1 MELKN
6 TEKLEHSV
14 VALTI
19 EITKAE
25 FEAAKDKAFKKS
37 GKNITVPGFRKGKA
51 PRKMIEKLY
60 GEGVFFEEAFNI
72 LYPQAMDMAVE
83 KSGIKMVG
91 RADVDL
97 GEPAEE
103 GGLTIIAKVPV
114 EPEVELGEYK
124 GIEAEKE
131 TVKVLQADVKAEL
144 NRMAQRFA
152 RTETVERKAKKND
165 TVDIDFEGFV
175 DGVAFEGGKAEHH
188 ELTLGSGAFI
198 PGFEDQLIGCKAGD
212 EKDVVVTFPEE
223 YHAKELAGKE
233 ATFKCKVHKV
243 EETIL
248 PEIDDEFAKDVSDT
262 CETLDDLKKEITE
275 RLKAERQEAADNAF
289 EEKVLDAVIDGMK
302 ADIPAAMIDAQV
314 DTIVQD
320 FGYRLQMQGMGLEQ
334 YLKMTGT
341 EMGAFRAMFQSQAER
356 QVKTRLALQKVVEL
370 EGITVSD
377 TELEEEYAKMAEQY
391 KMEVE
396 KVKAIVSKEAL
407 EGDLKISNALEF
419 IKKNAKVKK
428 AAKKV
433 VRWQQIAESA
443 AKQSKRMLIPE
454 IHEVMT
460 YKQALEF
467 AKQLDVKLIPYEL
480 AKGMKETREIL
491 SEIKPGQSVGIF
503 IGPEGGFEEE
513 EVAKA
518 LEAGAHAITLGRR
531 ILRTETAG
539 LAILSVLMFQL
550 ENE

>member
-6 TEKLEHSV
+6 TEKQEHSV

-25 FEAAKDKAFKKS
+25 FEAAKDKAFKKT

-72 LYPQAMDMAVE
+72 IYPDAMEMAVE
-83 KSGIKMVG
+83 KSGIKPVG

-97 GEPAEE
+97 GDPAEE

-302 ADIPAAMIDAQV
+302 ADIPAAMIDSQV

-341 EMGAFRAMFQSQAER
+341 EMGAFRAMFKDQAER

-377 TELEEEYAKMAEQY
+377 KELEEEYAKMAEQY

-428 AAKKV
+428 AAKKKA
-433 VRWQQIAESA
+433 AE
-443 AKQSKRMLIPE
+443 
-454 IHEVMT
+454 
-460 YKQALEF
+460 
-467 AKQLDVKLIPYEL
+467 
-480 AKGMKETREIL
+480 ETTE
-491 SEIKPGQSVGIF
+491 
-503 IGPEGGFEEE
+503 
-513 EVAKA
+513 
-518 LEAGAHAITLGRR
+518 
-531 ILRTETAG
+531 ETA
-539 LAILSVLMFQL
+539 
-550 ENE
+550 E

>member
-6 TEKLEHSV
+6 TEKQEHSV

-25 FEAAKDKAFKKS
+25 FEAAKDKAFKKT

-72 LYPQAMDMAVE
+72 IYPDAMEMAVE
-83 KSGIKMVG
+83 KSGIKPVG

-97 GEPAEE
+97 GDPAEE

-124 GIEAEKE
+124 GIEVEKE

-144 NRMAQRFA
+144 NRMAQRNA

-175 DGVAFEGGKAEHH
+175 DGVPFEGGKAEHH

-377 TELEEEYAKMAEQY
+377 KELEEEYAKMAEQY

-407 EGDLKISNALEF
+407 DGDLKISNALEF

-428 AAKKV
+428 AAKKKA
-433 VRWQQIAESA
+433 AE
-443 AKQSKRMLIPE
+443 
-454 IHEVMT
+454 
-460 YKQALEF
+460 
-467 AKQLDVKLIPYEL
+467 
-480 AKGMKETREIL
+480 
-491 SEIKPGQSVGIF
+491 
-503 IGPEGGFEEE
+503 
-513 EVAKA
+513 
-518 LEAGAHAITLGRR
+518 
-531 ILRTETAG
+531 ETA
-539 LAILSVLMFQL
+539 
-550 ENE
+550 E

>member
-6 TEKLEHSV
+6 TEKQEHSV

-25 FEAAKDKAFKKS
+25 FEAAKDKAFKKT

-72 LYPQAMDMAVE
+72 IYPDAMEMAVE
-83 KSGIKMVG
+83 KSGIKPVG

-97 GEPAEE
+97 GDPAEE

-124 GIEAEKE
+124 GIEVEKE
-131 TVKVLQADVKAEL
+131 TVKVRQADVKAEL
-144 NRMAQRFA
+144 NRMAQRNA

-175 DGVAFEGGKAEHH
+175 DGVPFEGGKAEHH

-341 EMGAFRAMFQSQAER
+341 EMGAFRAMFKDQAER

-377 TELEEEYAKMAEQY
+377 KELEEEYAKMAEQY

-428 AAKKV
+428 AAKKKA
-433 VRWQQIAESA
+433 AE
-443 AKQSKRMLIPE
+443 
-454 IHEVMT
+454 
-460 YKQALEF
+460 
-467 AKQLDVKLIPYEL
+467 
-480 AKGMKETREIL
+480 
-491 SEIKPGQSVGIF
+491 
-503 IGPEGGFEEE
+503 
-513 EVAKA
+513 
-518 LEAGAHAITLGRR
+518 
-531 ILRTETAG
+531 ETA
-539 LAILSVLMFQL
+539 
-550 ENE
+550 E

>member
-1 MELKN
+1 
-6 TEKLEHSV
+6 
-14 VALTI
+14 
-19 EITKAE
+19 
-25 FEAAKDKAFKKS
+25 
-37 GKNITVPGFRKGKA
+37 
-51 PRKMIEKLY
+51 MIEKLY

-72 LYPQAMDMAVE
+72 IYPDAMEMAVE
-83 KSGIKMVG
+83 KSGIKPVG

-97 GEPAEE
+97 GDPAEE

-124 GIEAEKE
+124 GIEVEKE

-144 NRMAQRFA
+144 NRMAQRNA

-175 DGVAFEGGKAEHH
+175 DGVPFEGGKAEHH

-341 EMGAFRAMFQSQAER
+341 EMGAFRAMFKDQAER

-428 AAKKV
+428 AAKKKA
-433 VRWQQIAESA
+433 AE
-443 AKQSKRMLIPE
+443 
-454 IHEVMT
+454 
-460 YKQALEF
+460 
-467 AKQLDVKLIPYEL
+467 
-480 AKGMKETREIL
+480 ETTE
-491 SEIKPGQSVGIF
+491 
-503 IGPEGGFEEE
+503 
-513 EVAKA
+513 
-518 LEAGAHAITLGRR
+518 
-531 ILRTETAG
+531 ETA
-539 LAILSVLMFQL
+539 
-550 ENE
+550 E

>member
-6 TEKLEHSV
+6 TEKQEHSV

-25 FEAAKDKAFKKS
+25 FEAAKDKAFKKT

-72 LYPQAMDMAVE
+72 IYTDAMEMAVE
-83 KSGIKMVG
+83 KSGIKPVG

-97 GEPAEE
+97 GDPAEE

-124 GIEAEKE
+124 GIEVEKE

-144 NRMAQRFA
+144 NRMAQRNA

-175 DGVAFEGGKAEHH
+175 DGVPFEGGKAEHH

-377 TELEEEYAKMAEQY
+377 KELEEEYAKMAEQY

-428 AAKKV
+428 AAKKKA
-433 VRWQQIAESA
+433 AE
-443 AKQSKRMLIPE
+443 
-454 IHEVMT
+454 
-460 YKQALEF
+460 
-467 AKQLDVKLIPYEL
+467 
-480 AKGMKETREIL
+480 
-491 SEIKPGQSVGIF
+491 
-503 IGPEGGFEEE
+503 
-513 EVAKA
+513 
-518 LEAGAHAITLGRR
+518 
-531 ILRTETAG
+531 ETA
-539 LAILSVLMFQL
+539 
-550 ENE
+550 E

>member
-6 TEKLEHSV
+6 TEKQEHSV

-25 FEAAKDKAFKKS
+25 FEAAKDKAFKKT

-72 LYPQAMDMAVE
+72 IYPDAMEMAVE
-83 KSGIKMVG
+83 KSGIKPVG

-97 GEPAEE
+97 GDPAEE

-124 GIEAEKE
+124 GIEVEKE

-144 NRMAQRFA
+144 NRMAQRNA

-175 DGVAFEGGKAEHH
+175 DGVPFEGGKAEHH

-341 EMGAFRAMFQSQAER
+341 EMGAFRAMFKDQAER

-377 TELEEEYAKMAEQY
+377 KELEEEYAKMAEQY

-428 AAKKV
+428 AAKKKA
-433 VRWQQIAESA
+433 AEGP
-443 AKQSKRMLIPE
+443 QSN
-454 IHEVMT
+454 
-460 YKQALEF
+460 F
-467 AKQLDVKLIPYEL
+467 C
-480 AKGMKETREIL
+480 
-491 SEIKPGQSVGIF
+491 
-503 IGPEGGFEEE
+503 
-513 EVAKA
+513 
-518 LEAGAHAITLGRR
+518 
-531 ILRTETAG
+531 
-539 LAILSVLMFQL
+539 
-550 ENE
+550 

>member
-6 TEKLEHSV
+6 TERQEHSV

-25 FEAAKDKAFKKS
+25 FEAAKDKAFKKT

-72 LYPQAMDMAVE
+72 IYPDAMEMAVE
-83 KSGIKMVG
+83 KSGIKPVG

-97 GEPAEE
+97 GDPAEE

-124 GIEAEKE
+124 GIEVEKE

-144 NRMAQRFA
+144 NRMAQRNA

-175 DGVAFEGGKAEHH
+175 DGVPFEGGKAEHH

-341 EMGAFRAMFQSQAER
+341 EMGAFRAMFKDQAER

-377 TELEEEYAKMAEQY
+377 KELEEEYAKMAEQY

-428 AAKKV
+428 AAKKKA
-433 VRWQQIAESA
+433 AE
-443 AKQSKRMLIPE
+443 
-454 IHEVMT
+454 
-460 YKQALEF
+460 
-467 AKQLDVKLIPYEL
+467 
-480 AKGMKETREIL
+480 ETTE
-491 SEIKPGQSVGIF
+491 
-503 IGPEGGFEEE
+503 
-513 EVAKA
+513 
-518 LEAGAHAITLGRR
+518 
-531 ILRTETAG
+531 ETA
-539 LAILSVLMFQL
+539 
-550 ENE
+550 E

>member
-6 TEKLEHSV
+6 TEKQEHSV

-25 FEAAKDKAFKKS
+25 FEAAKDKAFKKT

-72 LYPQAMDMAVE
+72 IYADAMEMAVE
-83 KSGIKMVG
+83 KSGIKPVG

-97 GEPAEE
+97 GDPAEE

-124 GIEAEKE
+124 GIEVEKE

-144 NRMAQRFA
+144 NRMAQRNA

-175 DGVAFEGGKAEHH
+175 DGVPFEGGKAEHH

-262 CETLDDLKKEITE
+262 CEALDDLKKEITE

-377 TELEEEYAKMAEQY
+377 KELEEEYAKMAEQY

-428 AAKKV
+428 AAKKKA
-433 VRWQQIAESA
+433 AE
-443 AKQSKRMLIPE
+443 
-454 IHEVMT
+454 
-460 YKQALEF
+460 
-467 AKQLDVKLIPYEL
+467 
-480 AKGMKETREIL
+480 
-491 SEIKPGQSVGIF
+491 
-503 IGPEGGFEEE
+503 
-513 EVAKA
+513 
-518 LEAGAHAITLGRR
+518 
-531 ILRTETAG
+531 ETA
-539 LAILSVLMFQL
+539 
-550 ENE
+550 E

>member
-6 TEKLEHSV
+6 TEKQEHSV

-25 FEAAKDKAFKKS
+25 FEAAKDKAFKKT

-72 LYPQAMDMAVE
+72 IYPDAMEMAVE
-83 KSGIKMVG
+83 KSGIKPVG

-97 GEPAEE
+97 GDPAEE

-124 GIEAEKE
+124 GIEVEKE

-144 NRMAQRFA
+144 NRMAQRNA

-175 DGVAFEGGKAEHH
+175 DGVPFEGGKAEHH

-341 EMGAFRAMFQSQAER
+341 EMGAFRAMFKDQAER

-377 TELEEEYAKMAEQY
+377 KELEEEYAKMAEQY

-428 AAKKV
+428 AAKKKA
-433 VRWQQIAESA
+433 AEEA
-443 AKQSKRMLIPE
+443 AE
-454 IHEVMT
+454 DAE
-460 YKQALEF
+460 
-467 AKQLDVKLIPYEL
+467 
-480 AKGMKETREIL
+480 
-491 SEIKPGQSVGIF
+491 
-503 IGPEGGFEEE
+503 
-513 EVAKA
+513 
-518 LEAGAHAITLGRR
+518 
-531 ILRTETAG
+531 
-539 LAILSVLMFQL
+539 
-550 ENE
+550 

>member
-6 TEKLEHSV
+6 TEKQEHSV

-25 FEAAKDKAFKKS
+25 FEAAKDKAFKKT

-72 LYPQAMDMAVE
+72 IYPDAMEMAVE
-83 KSGIKMVG
+83 KSGIKPVG

-97 GEPAEE
+97 GDPAEE

-124 GIEAEKE
+124 GIEVEKE

-144 NRMAQRFA
+144 NRMAQRNA

-175 DGVAFEGGKAEHH
+175 DGVPFEGGKAEHH

-212 EKDVVVTFPEE
+212 EKGVVVTFPEE

-302 ADIPAAMIDAQV
+302 ADIPAAMIDSQV

-377 TELEEEYAKMAEQY
+377 KELEEEYAKMAEQY

-428 AAKKV
+428 AAKKKA
-433 VRWQQIAESA
+433 AE
-443 AKQSKRMLIPE
+443 
-454 IHEVMT
+454 
-460 YKQALEF
+460 
-467 AKQLDVKLIPYEL
+467 
-480 AKGMKETREIL
+480 ETTE
-491 SEIKPGQSVGIF
+491 
-503 IGPEGGFEEE
+503 
-513 EVAKA
+513 
-518 LEAGAHAITLGRR
+518 
-531 ILRTETAG
+531 ETA
-539 LAILSVLMFQL
+539 
-550 ENE
+550 E

>member
-6 TEKLEHSV
+6 TEKQEHSV

-25 FEAAKDKAFKKS
+25 LEAAKDKAFKKS

-72 LYPQAMDMAVE
+72 LYPEAMEMAVE
-83 KSGIKMVG
+83 KSGIKPVG

-97 GEPAEE
+97 GDPAEE

-152 RTETVERKAKKND
+152 RTETVDRKAKKND

-248 PEIDDEFAKDVSDT
+248 PAIDDEFAKDVSDT

-275 RLKAERQEAADNAF
+275 RLKNERQEAADAAF
-289 EEKVLDAVIDGMK
+289 EEKLLDVVLEGMK
-302 ADIPAAMIDAQV
+302 ADIPQAMIESQIDS
-314 DTIVQD
+314 IVQD

-341 EMGAFRAMFQSQAER
+341 EMGAFRAMFKAQAER
-356 QVKTRLALQKVVEL
+356 QVKTRLALQKVADQENIAV
-370 EGITVSD
+370 
-377 TELEEEYAKMAEQY
+377 TEQEIADEYAKMAEQY
-391 KMEVE
+391 KMDVE
-396 KVKAIVSKEAL
+396 KIKTIVAESAL
-407 EGDLKISNALEF
+407 SGDLRISNALEF
-419 IKKNAKVKK
+419 IKANAKVKK
-428 AAKKV
+428 ASKKK
-433 VRWQQIAESA
+433 AE
-443 AKQSKRMLIPE
+443 
-454 IHEVMT
+454 
-460 YKQALEF
+460 
-467 AKQLDVKLIPYEL
+467 
-480 AKGMKETREIL
+480 ETE
-491 SEIKPGQSVGIF
+491 
-503 IGPEGGFEEE
+503 
-513 EVAKA
+513 
-518 LEAGAHAITLGRR
+518 
-531 ILRTETAG
+531 ETA
-539 LAILSVLMFQL
+539 
-550 ENE
+550 E

>member
-6 TEKLEHSV
+6 TEKQERSV

-25 FEAAKDKAFKKS
+25 FEAAKDKAFKKT

-72 LYPQAMDMAVE
+72 IYPDAMEMAVE
-83 KSGIKMVG
+83 KSGIKPVG

-97 GEPAEE
+97 GDPAEE

-124 GIEAEKE
+124 GIEVEKE

-144 NRMAQRFA
+144 NRMAQRNA

-175 DGVAFEGGKAEHH
+175 DGVPFEGGKAEHH

-302 ADIPAAMIDAQV
+302 ADIPAAMIDSQV

-377 TELEEEYAKMAEQY
+377 KELEEEYAKMAEQY

-428 AAKKV
+428 AAKKKA
-433 VRWQQIAESA
+433 AE
-443 AKQSKRMLIPE
+443 
-454 IHEVMT
+454 
-460 YKQALEF
+460 
-467 AKQLDVKLIPYEL
+467 
-480 AKGMKETREIL
+480 ETTE
-491 SEIKPGQSVGIF
+491 
-503 IGPEGGFEEE
+503 
-513 EVAKA
+513 
-518 LEAGAHAITLGRR
+518 
-531 ILRTETAG
+531 ETA
-539 LAILSVLMFQL
+539 
-550 ENE
+550 E

>member
-6 TEKLEHSV
+6 TEKQEHSV

-25 FEAAKDKAFKKS
+25 FEAAKDKAFKKT

-72 LYPQAMDMAVE
+72 IYPDAMEMAVE
-83 KSGIKMVG
+83 KSGIKPVG

-97 GEPAEE
+97 GDPAEE

-124 GIEAEKE
+124 GIEVEKE

-144 NRMAQRFA
+144 NRMAQRNA

-175 DGVAFEGGKAEHH
+175 DGVPFEGGKAEHH

-377 TELEEEYAKMAEQY
+377 KELEEEYAKMAEQY

-428 AAKKV
+428 AAKKKAV
-433 VRWQQIAESA
+433 E
-443 AKQSKRMLIPE
+443 
-454 IHEVMT
+454 
-460 YKQALEF
+460 
-467 AKQLDVKLIPYEL
+467 
-480 AKGMKETREIL
+480 ETTE
-491 SEIKPGQSVGIF
+491 
-503 IGPEGGFEEE
+503 
-513 EVAKA
+513 
-518 LEAGAHAITLGRR
+518 
-531 ILRTETAG
+531 ETA
-539 LAILSVLMFQL
+539 
-550 ENE
+550 E

>member
-6 TEKLEHSV
+6 TEKQEHSV

-25 FEAAKDKAFKKS
+25 FEAAKDKAFKKT

-124 GIEAEKE
+124 GIEVEKE

-144 NRMAQRFA
+144 NRMAQRNA

-175 DGVAFEGGKAEHH
+175 DGVPFEGGKAEHH

-262 CETLDDLKKEITE
+262 CETLDDLKKEITD
-275 RLKAERQEAADNAF
+275 RLKNERQEAADAAF

-377 TELEEEYAKMAEQY
+377 KELEEEYAKMAEQY

-428 AAKKV
+428 AAKKKA
-433 VRWQQIAESA
+433 AE
-443 AKQSKRMLIPE
+443 
-454 IHEVMT
+454 
-460 YKQALEF
+460 
-467 AKQLDVKLIPYEL
+467 
-480 AKGMKETREIL
+480 
-491 SEIKPGQSVGIF
+491 
-503 IGPEGGFEEE
+503 
-513 EVAKA
+513 
-518 LEAGAHAITLGRR
+518 
-531 ILRTETAG
+531 ETA
-539 LAILSVLMFQL
+539 
-550 ENE
+550 E

>member
-6 TEKLEHSV
+6 TEKQEHSV

-25 FEAAKDKAFKKS
+25 FEAAKDKAFKKT

-72 LYPQAMDMAVE
+72 IYPDAMEMAVE
-83 KSGIKMVG
+83 KSGIKPVG

-97 GEPAEE
+97 GDPAEE

-124 GIEAEKE
+124 GIEVEKE

-144 NRMAQRFA
+144 NRMAQRNA

-175 DGVAFEGGKAEHH
+175 DGVPFEGGKAEHH
-188 ELTLGSGAFI
+188 ELTMGSGAFI

-302 ADIPAAMIDAQV
+302 ADIPAAMIDSQV

-428 AAKKV
+428 AAKKKA
-433 VRWQQIAESA
+433 AE
-443 AKQSKRMLIPE
+443 
-454 IHEVMT
+454 
-460 YKQALEF
+460 
-467 AKQLDVKLIPYEL
+467 
-480 AKGMKETREIL
+480 ETTE
-491 SEIKPGQSVGIF
+491 
-503 IGPEGGFEEE
+503 
-513 EVAKA
+513 
-518 LEAGAHAITLGRR
+518 
-531 ILRTETAG
+531 ETA
-539 LAILSVLMFQL
+539 
-550 ENE
+550 E

>member
-6 TEKLEHSV
+6 TEKQEHSV

-25 FEAAKDKAFKKS
+25 FEAAKDKAFKKT

-72 LYPQAMDMAVE
+72 IYPDAMEMAVE
-83 KSGIKMVG
+83 KSGIKPVG
-91 RADVDL
+91 RADVHL
-97 GEPAEE
+97 GDPAEE

-124 GIEAEKE
+124 GIEVEKE

-144 NRMAQRFA
+144 NRMAQRNA

-175 DGVAFEGGKAEHH
+175 DGVPFEGGKAEHH

-302 ADIPAAMIDAQV
+302 ADIPAAMIDSQV

-341 EMGAFRAMFQSQAER
+341 EMGAFRAMFKDQAER

-377 TELEEEYAKMAEQY
+377 KELEEEYAKMAEQY

-428 AAKKV
+428 AAKKKA
-433 VRWQQIAESA
+433 AE
-443 AKQSKRMLIPE
+443 
-454 IHEVMT
+454 
-460 YKQALEF
+460 
-467 AKQLDVKLIPYEL
+467 
-480 AKGMKETREIL
+480 ETTE
-491 SEIKPGQSVGIF
+491 
-503 IGPEGGFEEE
+503 
-513 EVAKA
+513 
-518 LEAGAHAITLGRR
+518 
-531 ILRTETAG
+531 ETA
-539 LAILSVLMFQL
+539 
-550 ENE
+550 E

>member
-6 TEKLEHSV
+6 TEKQEHSV

-25 FEAAKDKAFKKS
+25 FEAAKDKAFKKT

-72 LYPQAMDMAVE
+72 IYPDAMEMAVE
-83 KSGIKMVG
+83 KSGIKPVG

-97 GEPAEE
+97 GDPAEE

-124 GIEAEKE
+124 GIEVEKE

-144 NRMAQRFA
+144 NRMAQRNA

-175 DGVAFEGGKAEHH
+175 DGVPFEGGKAEHH

-341 EMGAFRAMFQSQAER
+341 EMGAFRAMFKDQAER

-377 TELEEEYAKMAEQY
+377 KELEEEYAKMAEQY

-396 KVKAIVSKEAL
+396 KVQAIVSKEAL
-407 EGDLKISNALEF
+407 EGDLKIPNALEF

-428 AAKKV
+428 AAKKKA
-433 VRWQQIAESA
+433 AE
-443 AKQSKRMLIPE
+443 
-454 IHEVMT
+454 
-460 YKQALEF
+460 
-467 AKQLDVKLIPYEL
+467 
-480 AKGMKETREIL
+480 ETTE
-491 SEIKPGQSVGIF
+491 
-503 IGPEGGFEEE
+503 
-513 EVAKA
+513 
-518 LEAGAHAITLGRR
+518 
-531 ILRTETAG
+531 ETA
-539 LAILSVLMFQL
+539 
-550 ENE
+550 E

>member
-6 TEKLEHSV
+6 TEKQEHSV

-25 FEAAKDKAFKKS
+25 FEAAKDKAFKKT

-72 LYPQAMDMAVE
+72 IYPDAMEMAVE
-83 KSGIKMVG
+83 KSGIKPVG

-97 GEPAEE
+97 GDPAEE

-124 GIEAEKE
+124 GIEVEKE

-144 NRMAQRFA
+144 NRMAQRNA

-175 DGVAFEGGKAEHH
+175 DGVPFEGGKAEHH

-289 EEKVLDAVIDGMK
+289 EEKVLDAVLDGMK

-341 EMGAFRAMFQSQAER
+341 EMGAFRAMFKDQAER

-377 TELEEEYAKMAEQY
+377 KELEEEYAKMAEQY

-428 AAKKV
+428 AARKKA
-433 VRWQQIAESA
+433 AE
-443 AKQSKRMLIPE
+443 
-454 IHEVMT
+454 
-460 YKQALEF
+460 
-467 AKQLDVKLIPYEL
+467 
-480 AKGMKETREIL
+480 
-491 SEIKPGQSVGIF
+491 
-503 IGPEGGFEEE
+503 
-513 EVAKA
+513 
-518 LEAGAHAITLGRR
+518 
-531 ILRTETAG
+531 ETA
-539 LAILSVLMFQL
+539 
-550 ENE
+550 E

>member
-6 TEKLEHSV
+6 TEKQEHSV

-25 FEAAKDKAFKKS
+25 FEAAKDKAFKKT

-72 LYPQAMDMAVE
+72 IYPDAMEMAVE
-83 KSGIKMVG
+83 KSGIKPVG

-97 GEPAEE
+97 GDPAEE

-114 EPEVELGEYK
+114 EPEAELGEYK
-124 GIEAEKE
+124 GIEVEKE

-144 NRMAQRFA
+144 NRMAQRNA

-175 DGVAFEGGKAEHH
+175 DGVPFEGGKAEHH

-428 AAKKV
+428 AAKKKA
-433 VRWQQIAESA
+433 AE
-443 AKQSKRMLIPE
+443 
-454 IHEVMT
+454 
-460 YKQALEF
+460 
-467 AKQLDVKLIPYEL
+467 
-480 AKGMKETREIL
+480 ETTE
-491 SEIKPGQSVGIF
+491 
-503 IGPEGGFEEE
+503 
-513 EVAKA
+513 
-518 LEAGAHAITLGRR
+518 
-531 ILRTETAG
+531 ETA
-539 LAILSVLMFQL
+539 
-550 ENE
+550 E

>member
-6 TEKLEHSV
+6 TEKQEHSV

-25 FEAAKDKAFKKS
+25 FEAAKDKAFKKT

-72 LYPQAMDMAVE
+72 IYPDAMEMAVE
-83 KSGIKMVG
+83 KSGIKPVG

-97 GEPAEE
+97 GDPAEE

-124 GIEAEKE
+124 GIEVEKE

-144 NRMAQRFA
+144 NRMAQRNA

-175 DGVAFEGGKAEHH
+175 DGVPFEGGKAEHH

-289 EEKVLDAVIDGMK
+289 EEKVLDAVLDGMK
-302 ADIPAAMIDAQV
+302 ADIPAAMIDSQV

-377 TELEEEYAKMAEQY
+377 KELEEEYAKMAEQY

-428 AAKKV
+428 AAKKKA
-433 VRWQQIAESA
+433 AE
-443 AKQSKRMLIPE
+443 
-454 IHEVMT
+454 
-460 YKQALEF
+460 
-467 AKQLDVKLIPYEL
+467 
-480 AKGMKETREIL
+480 ETTE
-491 SEIKPGQSVGIF
+491 
-503 IGPEGGFEEE
+503 
-513 EVAKA
+513 
-518 LEAGAHAITLGRR
+518 
-531 ILRTETAG
+531 ETA
-539 LAILSVLMFQL
+539 
-550 ENE
+550 E

>member
-6 TEKLEHSV
+6 TEKQEHSV

-25 FEAAKDKAFKKS
+25 FEAAKDRAFKKT

-72 LYPQAMDMAVE
+72 IYPDAMEMAVE
-83 KSGIKMVG
+83 KSGIKPVG

-97 GEPAEE
+97 GDPAEE

-124 GIEAEKE
+124 GIEVEKE

-144 NRMAQRFA
+144 NRMAQRNA

-175 DGVAFEGGKAEHH
+175 DGVPFEGGKAEHH

-302 ADIPAAMIDAQV
+302 ADIPAAMIDSQV

-377 TELEEEYAKMAEQY
+377 KELEEEYAKMAEQY

-428 AAKKV
+428 AAKKKA
-433 VRWQQIAESA
+433 AE
-443 AKQSKRMLIPE
+443 
-454 IHEVMT
+454 
-460 YKQALEF
+460 
-467 AKQLDVKLIPYEL
+467 
-480 AKGMKETREIL
+480 ETTE
-491 SEIKPGQSVGIF
+491 
-503 IGPEGGFEEE
+503 
-513 EVAKA
+513 
-518 LEAGAHAITLGRR
+518 
-531 ILRTETAG
+531 ETA
-539 LAILSVLMFQL
+539 
-550 ENE
+550 E

>member
-6 TEKLEHSV
+6 TEKQEHSV

-25 FEAAKDKAFKKS
+25 FEAAKDKAFKKT

-72 LYPQAMDMAVE
+72 IYPDAMEMAVE
-83 KSGIKMVG
+83 KSGIKPVG

-97 GEPAEE
+97 GDPAEE

-124 GIEAEKE
+124 GIEVEKE

-144 NRMAQRFA
+144 NRMAQRNA

-175 DGVAFEGGKAEHH
+175 DGVPFEGGKAEHH
-188 ELTLGSGAFI
+188 ELTLGSGVFI

-377 TELEEEYAKMAEQY
+377 KELEEEYAKMAEQY

-428 AAKKV
+428 AAKKKA
-433 VRWQQIAESA
+433 AE
-443 AKQSKRMLIPE
+443 
-454 IHEVMT
+454 
-460 YKQALEF
+460 
-467 AKQLDVKLIPYEL
+467 
-480 AKGMKETREIL
+480 
-491 SEIKPGQSVGIF
+491 
-503 IGPEGGFEEE
+503 
-513 EVAKA
+513 
-518 LEAGAHAITLGRR
+518 
-531 ILRTETAG
+531 ETA
-539 LAILSVLMFQL
+539 
-550 ENE
+550 E

>member
-6 TEKLEHSV
+6 TEKQEHSI

-25 FEAAKDKAFKKS
+25 FEAAKDKAFKKT

-72 LYPQAMDMAVE
+72 IYPDAMEMAVE
-83 KSGIKMVG
+83 KSGIKPVG

-97 GEPAEE
+97 GDPAEE

-124 GIEAEKE
+124 GIEVEKE

-144 NRMAQRFA
+144 NRMAQRNA

-223 YHAKELAGKE
+223 YHAAELAGKE

-302 ADIPAAMIDAQV
+302 ADIPAAMIDSQV

-370 EGITVSD
+370 EDITVSD
-377 TELEEEYAKMAEQY
+377 KELEEEYAKMAEQY

-428 AAKKV
+428 AAKKKAADEA
-433 VRWQQIAESA
+433 AEDA
-443 AKQSKRMLIPE
+443 E
-454 IHEVMT
+454 
-460 YKQALEF
+460 
-467 AKQLDVKLIPYEL
+467 
-480 AKGMKETREIL
+480 
-491 SEIKPGQSVGIF
+491 
-503 IGPEGGFEEE
+503 
-513 EVAKA
+513 
-518 LEAGAHAITLGRR
+518 
-531 ILRTETAG
+531 
-539 LAILSVLMFQL
+539 
-550 ENE
+550 

>member
-6 TEKLEHSV
+6 TEKQEHSV

-25 FEAAKDKAFKKS
+25 LEAAKDKAFKKS

-72 LYPQAMDMAVE
+72 LYPEAMEMAVE
-83 KSGIKMVG
+83 KSGIKPVG

-97 GEPAEE
+97 GDPAEE

-152 RTETVERKAKKND
+152 RTETVDRKAKKND

-248 PEIDDEFAKDVSDT
+248 PAIDDEFAKDVSDT

-275 RLKAERQEAADNAF
+275 RLKNERQEAADTAF
-289 EEKVLDAVIDGMK
+289 EEKLLDVVLEGMK
-302 ADIPAAMIDAQV
+302 ADIPQAMIESQIDS
-314 DTIVQD
+314 IVQD

-341 EMGAFRAMFQSQAER
+341 EMGAFRAMFKDQAER
-356 QVKTRLALQKVVEL
+356 QVKTRLALQKVADQENIAV
-370 EGITVSD
+370 
-377 TELEEEYAKMAEQY
+377 TEQEIADEYAKMAEQY
-391 KMEVE
+391 KMDVE
-396 KVKAIVSKEAL
+396 KIKTIVAQDAL
-407 EGDLKISNALEF
+407 SGDLRISNALEF

-428 AAKKV
+428 ASKKK
-433 VRWQQIAESA
+433 AE
-443 AKQSKRMLIPE
+443 
-454 IHEVMT
+454 
-460 YKQALEF
+460 
-467 AKQLDVKLIPYEL
+467 
-480 AKGMKETREIL
+480 ETE
-491 SEIKPGQSVGIF
+491 
-503 IGPEGGFEEE
+503 
-513 EVAKA
+513 
-518 LEAGAHAITLGRR
+518 
-531 ILRTETAG
+531 ETA
-539 LAILSVLMFQL
+539 
-550 ENE
+550 E

>member
-212 EKDVVVTFPEE
+212 EKDVVVTFPKE
-223 YHAKELAGKE
+223 YHAEELAGKE

-248 PEIDDEFAKDVSDT
+248 P
-262 CETLDDLKKEITE
+262 TLDDLKKEITD
-275 RLKAERQEAADNAF
+275 RLKNERQEAADAAF
-289 EEKVLDAVIDGMK
+289 EEKLLDVVIAGMK
-302 ADIPAAMIDAQV
+302 ADIPEAMIDSQV

-334 YLKMTGT
+334 YLKMTNT
-341 EMGAFRAMFQSQAER
+341 EMGAFRAMFKDQAER
-356 QVKTRLALQKVVEL
+356 QVKTRLALQKVADQEN
-370 EGITVSD
+370 ITVSEQEIAD
-377 TELEEEYAKMAEQY
+377 EYAKMAEQY
-391 KMEVE
+391 KMDVE
-396 KVKAIVSKEAL
+396 KIKTIVAESAL
-407 EGDLKISNALEF
+407 SGDLRISNALEF

-428 AAKKV
+428 ASKKK
-433 VRWQQIAESA
+433 AE
-443 AKQSKRMLIPE
+443 
-454 IHEVMT
+454 
-460 YKQALEF
+460 
-467 AKQLDVKLIPYEL
+467 
-480 AKGMKETREIL
+480 ET
-491 SEIKPGQSVGIF
+491 
-503 IGPEGGFEEE
+503 EETE
-513 EVAKA
+513 
-518 LEAGAHAITLGRR
+518 
-531 ILRTETAG
+531 ETA
-539 LAILSVLMFQL
+539 
-550 ENE
+550 E

>member
-6 TEKLEHSV
+6 TEKQEHSV

-25 FEAAKDKAFKKS
+25 FEAAKDKAFKKT
-37 GKNITVPGFRKGKA
+37 GKNITVPGFRKGHA

-72 LYPQAMDMAVE
+72 IYPDAMEMAVE
-83 KSGIKMVG
+83 KAGIKPVG

-97 GEPAEE
+97 GDPAEE

-124 GIEAEKE
+124 GIEVEKE
-131 TVKVLQADVKAEL
+131 PVKVLQADVKAEL
-144 NRMAQRFA
+144 NRMAQRNA

-212 EKDVVVTFPEE
+212 EKDVVVTFPED

-289 EEKVLDAVIDGMK
+289 EEKVLDVVIDGMK
-302 ADIPAAMIDAQV
+302 ADIPHAMIDAQV

-341 EMGAFRAMFQSQAER
+341 EMGAFRAMFQGQAER

-377 TELEEEYAKMAEQY
+377 KELEDEYAKMAEQY
-391 KMEVE
+391 KMDVE

-428 AAKKV
+428 ATKKKA
-433 VRWQQIAESA
+433 AE
-443 AKQSKRMLIPE
+443 
-454 IHEVMT
+454 
-460 YKQALEF
+460 
-467 AKQLDVKLIPYEL
+467 
-480 AKGMKETREIL
+480 ETTE
-491 SEIKPGQSVGIF
+491 
-503 IGPEGGFEEE
+503 
-513 EVAKA
+513 
-518 LEAGAHAITLGRR
+518 
-531 ILRTETAG
+531 ETA
-539 LAILSVLMFQL
+539 
-550 ENE
+550 E

>member
-6 TEKLEHSV
+6 TEKQEHSV

-25 FEAAKDKAFKKS
+25 FEAAKDKAFKKT

-72 LYPQAMDMAVE
+72 IYPDAMEMAVE
-83 KSGIKMVG
+83 KSGIKPVG

-97 GEPAEE
+97 GDPAEE

-124 GIEAEKE
+124 GIEVEKE

-144 NRMAQRFA
+144 NRMAQRNA
-152 RTETVERKAKKND
+152 RTETVERKTKKND

-175 DGVAFEGGKAEHH
+175 DGVPFEGGKAEHH

-341 EMGAFRAMFQSQAER
+341 EMGAFRAMFKDQAER

-377 TELEEEYAKMAEQY
+377 KELEEEYAKMAEQY

-428 AAKKV
+428 AAKKKA
-433 VRWQQIAESA
+433 AE
-443 AKQSKRMLIPE
+443 
-454 IHEVMT
+454 
-460 YKQALEF
+460 
-467 AKQLDVKLIPYEL
+467 
-480 AKGMKETREIL
+480 
-491 SEIKPGQSVGIF
+491 
-503 IGPEGGFEEE
+503 
-513 EVAKA
+513 
-518 LEAGAHAITLGRR
+518 
-531 ILRTETAG
+531 ETA
-539 LAILSVLMFQL
+539 
-550 ENE
+550 E

>member
-6 TEKLEHSV
+6 TEKQEHSV

-25 FEAAKDKAFKKS
+25 FEAAKDKAFKKT

-72 LYPQAMDMAVE
+72 IYPDAMEMAVE
-83 KSGIKMVG
+83 KSGIKPVG

-97 GEPAEE
+97 GDPAEE

-124 GIEAEKE
+124 GIEVEKE

-144 NRMAQRFA
+144 NRMAQRNA

-175 DGVAFEGGKAEHH
+175 DGVPFEGGKAEHH
-188 ELTLGSGAFI
+188 ELTLGSGTFI

-341 EMGAFRAMFQSQAER
+341 EMGAFRAMFKDQAER

-377 TELEEEYAKMAEQY
+377 KELEEEYAKMAEQY

-428 AAKKV
+428 AAKKKA
-433 VRWQQIAESA
+433 AE
-443 AKQSKRMLIPE
+443 
-454 IHEVMT
+454 
-460 YKQALEF
+460 
-467 AKQLDVKLIPYEL
+467 
-480 AKGMKETREIL
+480 
-491 SEIKPGQSVGIF
+491 
-503 IGPEGGFEEE
+503 
-513 EVAKA
+513 
-518 LEAGAHAITLGRR
+518 
-531 ILRTETAG
+531 ETA
-539 LAILSVLMFQL
+539 
-550 ENE
+550 E

>member
-6 TEKLEHSV
+6 TEKQEHSV

-25 FEAAKDKAFKKS
+25 FEAAKDKAFKKT

-72 LYPQAMDMAVE
+72 IYPDAMEMAVE
-83 KSGIKMVG
+83 KSGIKPVG

-97 GEPAEE
+97 GDPAEE

-124 GIEAEKE
+124 GIEVEKE

-144 NRMAQRFA
+144 NRMAQRNA

-175 DGVAFEGGKAEHH
+175 DGVPFEGGKAEHH

-302 ADIPAAMIDAQV
+302 ADIPAAMIDSQV

-341 EMGAFRAMFQSQAER
+341 EMGAFRAMFKDQAER

-377 TELEEEYAKMAEQY
+377 KELEEEYAKMAEQY

-419 IKKNAKVKK
+419 IKKNTKVKK
-428 AAKKV
+428 AAKKKA
-433 VRWQQIAESA
+433 AE
-443 AKQSKRMLIPE
+443 
-454 IHEVMT
+454 
-460 YKQALEF
+460 
-467 AKQLDVKLIPYEL
+467 
-480 AKGMKETREIL
+480 ETTE
-491 SEIKPGQSVGIF
+491 
-503 IGPEGGFEEE
+503 
-513 EVAKA
+513 
-518 LEAGAHAITLGRR
+518 
-531 ILRTETAG
+531 ETA
-539 LAILSVLMFQL
+539 
-550 ENE
+550 E